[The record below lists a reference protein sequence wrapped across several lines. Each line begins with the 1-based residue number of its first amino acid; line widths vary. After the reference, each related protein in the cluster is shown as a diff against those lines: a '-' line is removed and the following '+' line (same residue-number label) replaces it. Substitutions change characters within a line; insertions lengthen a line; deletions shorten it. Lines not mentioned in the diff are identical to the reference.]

1 MDARKLLIAAALGL
15 ALVVVGASQAVASL
29 PVIPDPTWG
38 TNGKVDVVL
47 RVGSTIYLGGTF
59 TELDDTQST
68 ATAPASNLAGI
79 DATTGQPTGFA
90 PTLDG
95 EVFALAAS
103 PDGSRLYVGGNFNTV
118 NGKTQ
123 KKIAVFNTATGA
135 LMTWKPA
142 AGWPNNVIRAPT
154 PCWRSPRAAPGCSRA
169 GEAEAARR
177 SRSA

>member
-103 PDGSRLYVGGNFNTV
+103 PDGSRLYVGGN
-118 NGKTQ
+118 
-123 KKIAVFNTATGA
+123 
-135 LMTWKPA
+135 
-142 AGWPNNVIRAPT
+142 
-154 PCWRSPRAAPGCSRA
+154 
-169 GEAEAARR
+169 
-177 SRSA
+177 